1 VHKGQTLV
9 SPGLKFFSSVG
20 FNNGSDGIL
29 TLKVEDRSG
38 NVISNNVLALT
49 PPKNMKLSPAKVTAE
64 ISDAGI
70 VTLKSDKVAL
80 YVTLTTS
87 AQGRFSENAFLM
99 DVSEKKVV
107 FMSFSENLDVQTLRS
122 TLRVEHLQQNL

>member
-29 TLKVEDRSG
+29 TLKVEDRSE

-49 PPKNMKLSPAKVTAE
+49 PPKNMKLPPAKVTAE